1 MEPRKPKVNM
11 DVVMEIVS
19 VDHSD
24 RRVTAVIPINKNGTS
39 KLTQLTEAVNDLTL
53 STVVTGLR
61 VRRNERYSGSVTP
74 PTDPQAQNELV
85 WIVTYRD
92 VITLTT
98 EQLLLYGADATFLV
112 PQTDEIDYSQ
122 PEVVDFIEW
131 FEKRGQSSLGN
142 DIAVLTIFIS
152 GN

>member
-1 MEPRKPKVNM
+1 MPL
-11 DVVMEIVS
+11 DGDTMEIVS

-24 RRVTAVIPINKNGTS
+24 QRVTAVIPINKNGTS

>member
-1 MEPRKPKVNM
+1 MPL
-11 DVVMEIVS
+11 DGDTMEIVS

-24 RRVTAVIPINKNGTS
+24 QRVTAVIPINKNGTT

>member
-1 MEPRKPKVNM
+1 VPL
-11 DVVMEIVS
+11 DGDTMEIVS

-24 RRVTAVIPINKNGTS
+24 QRVTAVIPINKNGTT

-131 FEKRGQSSLGN
+131 FEKRGESSLGN
-142 DIAVLTIFIS
+142 DITVLTIFIS

>member
-1 MEPRKPKVNM
+1 MPL
-11 DVVMEIVS
+11 DGDTMEIVS

-24 RRVTAVIPINKNGTS
+24 QRVTAVIPINKNGTT
-39 KLTQLTEAVNDLTL
+39 KLTQLVEAVNDLTL

>member
-1 MEPRKPKVNM
+1 MPL
-11 DVVMEIVS
+11 DGDTMEIVS

-24 RRVTAVIPINKNGTS
+24 QRVTAVIPINKNGTA

>member
-1 MEPRKPKVNM
+1 VPL
-11 DVVMEIVS
+11 DGDTMEIVS

-24 RRVTAVIPINKNGTS
+24 QRVTAVIPINKNGTT
-39 KLTQLTEAVNDLTL
+39 KLTQLVEAVNDLTL

>member
-1 MEPRKPKVNM
+1 MPL
-11 DVVMEIVS
+11 DGDTMEIVS

>member
-1 MEPRKPKVNM
+1 MPL
-11 DVVMEIVS
+11 DGDTMEIVS

-24 RRVTAVIPINKNGTS
+24 QRVTAVIPINKNGTT
-39 KLTQLTEAVNDLTL
+39 KLTQLVEAVNDLTL

-98 EQLLLYGADATFLV
+98 EQLLLYGADATYLV